1 VNLIQR
7 GPDDSGTALWRGV
20 LMLTAAG
27 IVVGL
32 AVNVIA
38 MGTHSGRALSWTPVE
53 RGLAQLDTVGTA
65 AMPESAAIQRPA
77 PEPPAQSPA
86 PAPSPAKTGTV
97 HSTTPPTH
105 ASNGATSAPP
115 AATSA
120 PPAASPANLPAVPD
134 SRDPVEIHTADA
146 RRFHAAGAALFIDA
160 RGADEYAA
168 GHIAGAV
175 SVPFDEAFKD
185 PKLVSAVDAQGRP
198 IIVYCSGGDCEASKN
213 LAYSLLGA
221 GKKKVLVFTDGMP
234 AWESAGY
241 PVTKGTTP

>member
-1 VNLIQR
+1 MSLFQR
-7 GPDDSGTALWRGV
+7 KPDDSGAALWRGV
-20 LMLTAAG
+20 LMLTVAG
-27 IVVGL
+27 VVVGL
-32 AVNVIA
+32 VVNGIA
-38 MGTHSGRALSWTPVE
+38 IGTHSGRALTWTPVE
-53 RGLAQLDTVGTA
+53 RGLAKLDTVGTA

-77 PEPPAQSPA
+77 PESAVESPSPVPVEAPRKSTAPPTTPSASGGASHAPA
-86 PAPSPAKTGTV
+86 PA
-97 HSTTPPTH
+97 TP
-105 ASNGATSAPP
+105 APP
-115 AATSA
+115 AAHE
-120 PPAASPANLPAVPD
+120 ANLPAIPD

-175 SVPFDEAFKD
+175 SVPFDEAFKN
-185 PKLVSAVDAQGRP
+185 PKLVSAVDAQGKP

-221 GKKKVLVFTDGMP
+221 GKTKVLVFTDGMP

>member
-32 AVNVIA
+32 VVNVIA
-38 MGTHSGRALSWTPVE
+38 IGTHSPRALAWTPVE

-65 AMPESAAIQRPA
+65 AVPESAAIQRPA
-77 PEPPAQSPA
+77 PEPSAQSPA
-86 PAPSPAKTGTV
+86 PAPSPAKTDMV
-97 HSTTPPTH
+97 HSTPPPTP
-105 ASNGATSAPP
+105 APDGATSA
-115 AATSA
+115 A
-120 PPAASPANLPAVPD
+120 PAASPANLPAVPD

-146 RRFHAAGAALFIDA
+146 HRFHAAGAALFIDA

-185 PKLVSAVDAQGRP
+185 PKLVSAVDARGKP

-241 PVTKGTTP
+241 PVTKGTAP